1 MAVAVRVAVGRHGAF
16 ANRQRAIA
24 ELPPGQ
30 GEGVPLAEGNQ
41 VQF

>member
-1 MAVAVRVAVGRHGAF
+1 MAVAVRAAARWCRPF